1 MKGLGG
7 KKLKKLVLAGLLVLP
22 ILAFVGCTEE
32 VENKKKETGNQTSQL
47 EEQLETPVW
56 IEKIVQEKPENLPTV
71 EIKIKDYGTIKA
83 ELYPHKAPNTVANFV
98 ELANSNFYDGLTV
111 HRVIDGFVMQG
122 GCPVGNGT
130 GGPEHSIKGEFSQN
144 GFSYNDIK
152 HTKGVLSMARSGH
165 PDSAGSQFFIMTG
178 DAPHLDG
185 QYAGFGKV
193 TEGIEIVD
201 KINGVE
207 TGRQDMPIEKI
218 VIEDIAVNLNG
229 VKLGETAKV
238 K

>member
-1 MKGLGG
+1 MK
-7 KKLKKLVLAGLLVLP
+7 KKLILASLLVLP
-22 ILAFVGCTEE
+22 VLAFVGCGGEKAE
-32 VENKKKETGNQTSQL
+32 SENKKQTTTNVETQT
-47 EEQLETPVW
+47 ETPAW
-56 IEKIVQEKPENLPTV
+56 IEEMVLEKPENLPIA
-71 EIKIKDYGTIKA
+71 EIKIKNYGTIKA
-83 ELYPHKAPNTVANFV
+83 ELYPHKAPNTVANFT
-98 ELANSNFYDGLTV
+98 ELANSDFYDGLTV

-130 GGPEHSIKGEFSQN
+130 GGPEYSIKGEFAQN
-144 GFSYNDIK
+144 GFEHNDIK

-178 DAPHLDG
+178 DAPHLDK

-207 TGRQDMPIEKI
+207 TGSQDMPVEKI
-218 VIEDIAVNLNG
+218 IIEDVTVNLNG
-229 VKLGETAKV
+229 VKLGDTVKV